1 MSENFNYPSAPPQQ
15 MYVVE
20 QNQNQSQNQSQSNS
34 LYPNLKQ
41 PGVFCDNNIIELEQ
55 NISNIFKKYKIK
67 KNDKTSYKNM
77 MIEIDTISR
86 QFNSHHNLNEKK
98 EIRVENRH
106 PQNNTYHDLNFEK
119 FEQNFKLCQYYYSK
133 GQQDLFTHINVIK
146 VRKNEL
152 KNMRQIP
159 KHLQRQ
165 VYDEMK
171 MCESLHLK
179 YKNEFEHKYG
189 KFKKFKQKLK
199 EKRKQENL
207 RIGKYKNFMNKNF

>member
-152 KNMRQIP
+152 IRP
-159 KHLQRQ
+159 
-165 VYDEMK
+165 
-171 MCESLHLK
+171 
-179 YKNEFEHKYG
+179 
-189 KFKKFKQKLK
+189 
-199 EKRKQENL
+199 
-207 RIGKYKNFMNKNF
+207 

>member
-1 MSENFNYPSAPPQQ
+1 MSENFYYPSAPPQQ
-15 MYVVE
+15 MSVVE
-20 QNQNQSQNQSQSNS
+20 QKQRNS

-41 PGVFCDNNIIELEQ
+41 PGLVYDKNIIELEQ
-55 NISNIFKKYKIK
+55 SISNIFKKYKMQ
-67 KNDKTSYKNM
+67 KNDKISYKNM
-77 MIEIDTISR
+77 MIEIDTITR
-86 QFNSHHNLNEKK
+86 QFNSHHNLNEKNEK
-98 EIRVENRH
+98 NNLKGENQ
-106 PQNNTYHDLNFEK
+106 QNTTYHDLNFEK

-133 GQQDLFTHINVIK
+133 GQQDLFTHVNVIK
-146 VRKNEL
+146 ARKNEL

-159 KHLQRQ
+159 NHLQRQ

-171 MCESLHLK
+171 MCETLHLK

-199 EKRKQENL
+199 EKKKQENL